1 MGVTAPPP
9 ATSQTSLISDMLD
22 VFNVLHDPAAVFN
35 RIKERPRI
43 LAPWI
48 VLSVAFVVITI
59 LTRPYQQ
66 AAMDA
71 FKATLTPEQAAKMG
85 AGGAGGGG
93 GGVVGLVLTP
103 VGVLAALA
111 IGAGVLW
118 MAVAITGAQARYKT
132 VLSVLAYSCITYVF
146 FAVVGIVVLLVRGKQ
161 TIAGLADLRAPL
173 GLDLLVPNAG
183 LYIGTVLNG
192 INPFS
197 VWGVWLTGTGI
208 SITHGT
214 SRGTAIAVT
223 AGAFLLCLLIIA
235 APTLLLGLVTKQ

>member
-1 MGVTAPPP
+1 MGITAPAP
-9 ATSQTSLISDMLD
+9 ATSEKSLFSDMLD
-22 VFNVLHDPAAVFN
+22 AFNVLHDPGAVFN

-48 VLSVAFVVITI
+48 LLSIAFVVITI

-71 FKATLTPEQAAKMG
+71 FKATLSPEQAARMG
-85 AGGAGGGG
+85 SSGAG

-118 MAVAITGAQARYKT
+118 MAVAITGAQARYKS
-132 VLSVLAYSCITYVF
+132 VLSVLAYSCVTYVL
-146 FAVVGIVVLLVRGKQ
+146 FAVIGIVVLTVRGKQ
-161 TIAGLADLRAPL
+161 AVTGFADLRAPL

-183 LYIGTVLNG
+183 LYLGTVLNG

-208 SITHGT
+208 AITHGT

-223 AGAFLLCLLIIA
+223 TGAFLLCLLIIA

>member
-1 MGVTAPPP
+1 MGITAPAP
-9 ATSQTSLISDMLD
+9 ATSEKSLFTDMLD
-22 VFNVLHDPAAVFN
+22 VFNVLHDPGAVFN

-48 VLSVAFVVITI
+48 ILSIAFVVITI

-71 FKATLTPEQAAKMG
+71 FKATLSPEQAARMG
-85 AGGAGGGG
+85 SSGAG

-132 VLSVLAYSCITYVF
+132 VFSVLAYCCVTYVL
-146 FAVVGIVVLLVRGKQ
+146 FAVVGIVVLTVRGKQ
-161 TIAGLADLRAPL
+161 AIAGFADLRAPL

-183 LYIGTVLNG
+183 LYLGTVLNG

>member
-1 MGVTAPPP
+1 MGITAPVP
-9 ATSQTSLISDMLD
+9 ATSEKSLFSDMLD
-22 VFNVLHDPAAVFN
+22 VFNVLHDPVAVFN

-48 VLSVAFVVITI
+48 VLSIVFVVITI

-71 FKATLTPEQAAKMG
+71 FKATLTPEQGARMG
-85 AGGAGGGG
+85 SSGTG

-118 MAVAITGAQARYKT
+118 MAVAITGAQAQYKT
-132 VLSVLAYSCITYVF
+132 VLSVLAYSCVTYVL
-146 FAVVGIVVLLVRGKQ
+146 FAVVGIVVLTVRGKQ
-161 TIAGLADLRAPL
+161 AVAGFADLRAPL

-183 LYIGTVLNG
+183 LYLGTVLNG

-214 SRGTAIAVT
+214 PRGTAIAVT
-223 AGAFLLCLLIIA
+223 TGAFLLCLLIIA

>member
-1 MGVTAPPP
+1 MGITAPAP
-9 ATSQTSLISDMLD
+9 ATSEKSLFSDMLD
-22 VFNVLHDPAAVFN
+22 TFNVLHDPAAVFN

-48 VLSVAFVVITI
+48 VLSIAFVVITI

-71 FKATLTPEQAAKMG
+71 FKTTLTPEQAARMG
-85 AGGAGGGG
+85 SRGAG

-132 VLSVLAYSCITYVF
+132 VLSVLAYSCVTYVL
-146 FAVVGIVVLLVRGKQ
+146 FAVIGIVVLTVRGKQ
-161 TIAGLADLRAPL
+161 AIAGFADLRAPL

-183 LYIGTVLNG
+183 LYLGTVLNG

-197 VWGVWLTGTGI
+197 VWGVWLTGSGI
-208 SITHGT
+208 AITHGT

>member
-1 MGVTAPPP
+1 MGVNAQPTM
-9 ATSQTSLISDMLD
+9 TSDKSLIHDMLD
-22 VFNVLHDPAAVFN
+22 VFNVLHDPVAVFN
-35 RIKERPRI
+35 RVKERARI

-48 VLSVAFVVITI
+48 VLSIAFLIITI

-71 FKATLTPEQAAKMG
+71 FKATLTPEQAARMG
-85 AGGAGGGG
+85 GGGAG

-118 MAVAITGAQARYKT
+118 VAVSMTGAQARYKT
-132 VLSVLAYSCITYVF
+132 LLSVLGYSCITYVL
-146 FAVVGIVVLLVRGKQ
+146 FAVVGIVVLTVRGKQ
-161 TIAGLADLRAPL
+161 TITGFADLRAPL

-183 LYIGTVLNG
+183 LYLGTVLNG
-192 INPFS
+192 INPFA
-197 VWGVWLTGTGI
+197 VWGVWLAGTGV

-214 SRGTAIAVT
+214 SRSTAIAAT
-223 AGAFLLCLLIIA
+223 AGAFLICLLIMA
-235 APTLLLGLVTKQ
+235 VPTLLLGLVTRQ

>member
-1 MGVTAPPP
+1 MGITAPVP
-9 ATSQTSLISDMLD
+9 ATSEKSLFSDMLD
-22 VFNVLHDPAAVFN
+22 VFNVLHDPVAVFN

-48 VLSVAFVVITI
+48 VLSIAFVVITI

-71 FKATLTPEQAAKMG
+71 FKATLTPEQGARMG
-85 AGGAGGGG
+85 SSGTG

-132 VLSVLAYSCITYVF
+132 VLSVLGYFCVTYVL
-146 FAVVGIVVLLVRGKQ
+146 FAVVGIVVLTVRGKQ
-161 TIAGLADLRAPL
+161 AVAGFADLRAPL

-183 LYIGTVLNG
+183 LYLGTVLNG

-223 AGAFLLCLLIIA
+223 TGAFLVCLLIIA

>member
-1 MGVTAPPP
+1 MGVTAQPP
-9 ATSQTSLISDMLD
+9 ATSDTSLIRDMLD

-35 RIKERPRI
+35 RIKERARI

-66 AAMDA
+66 VAMDA
-71 FKATLTPEQAAKMG
+71 FKATLTPEQAARMG
-85 AGGAGGGG
+85 GGGAG

-132 VLSVLAYSCITYVF
+132 VLSVLAYSCITYVL
-146 FAVVGIVVLLVRGKQ
+146 FAVVGIVVLKVRGMQ
-161 TIAGLADLRAPL
+161 AITGFADLRAPL

-183 LYIGTVLNG
+183 LYLGTVLNG

-197 VWGVWLTGTGI
+197 VWGVWLAGTGI

-214 SRGTAIAVT
+214 SRSTAIAVT
-223 AGAFLLCLLIIA
+223 AGAFLLCLLIMA

>member
-1 MGVTAPPP
+1 MGITAPAP
-9 ATSQTSLISDMLD
+9 ATSEKSLFSDMLD
-22 VFNVLHDPAAVFN
+22 VFNVLHDPIAVFN

-48 VLSVAFVVITI
+48 VLSIAFVVITI

-71 FKATLTPEQAAKMG
+71 FKTTLSPEQATRMG
-85 AGGAGGGG
+85 SSGAG

-132 VLSVLAYSCITYVF
+132 VLSVLAYSCVTYVL
-146 FAVVGIVVLLVRGKQ
+146 FAVIGIVVLTVRGKQ
-161 TIAGLADLRAPL
+161 AVTGFADLRAPL

-183 LYIGTVLNG
+183 LYLGTVLNG

-197 VWGVWLTGTGI
+197 VWGVWLTGTGVA
-208 SITHGT
+208 ITHGT

>member
-1 MGVTAPPP
+1 MGITAPVP
-9 ATSQTSLISDMLD
+9 ATSEKSLFSDMLD
-22 VFNVLHDPAAVFN
+22 VFNVLHDPVAVFN

-48 VLSVAFVVITI
+48 VLSIVFVVITI

-71 FKATLTPEQAAKMG
+71 FKATLTPEQGARMG
-85 AGGAGGGG
+85 SSGTG

-132 VLSVLAYSCITYVF
+132 VLSVLAYSCVTYVL
-146 FAVVGIVVLLVRGKQ
+146 FAVVGIVVLTVRGKQ
-161 TIAGLADLRAPL
+161 AVAGFADLRAPL

-183 LYIGTVLNG
+183 LYLGTVLNG

-223 AGAFLLCLLIIA
+223 TGAFLVCLLIIA

>member
-1 MGVTAPPP
+1 MGITAQTPV
-9 ATSQTSLISDMLD
+9 TSQSSLISDMLD
-22 VFNVLHDPAAVFN
+22 TFNVLHDPVAVFN

-48 VLSVAFVVITI
+48 VLSIAFLVITI

-85 AGGAGGGG
+85 AGGTG

-132 VLSVLAYSCITYVF
+132 VLSVLAYSCVTYVL
-146 FAVVGIVVLLVRGKQ
+146 FAVIGIVVLTVRGKQ
-161 TIAGLADLRAPL
+161 AIAGFADLRAPL

-183 LYIGTVLNG
+183 LYLGTVLNG

-197 VWGVWLTGTGI
+197 VWGVWLAGTGI
-208 SITHGT
+208 AITHGT

-223 AGAFLLCLLIIA
+223 AGAFLVCLLIIA

>member
-1 MGVTAPPP
+1 MGITAPVP
-9 ATSQTSLISDMLD
+9 ATSEKSLFSDMLD
-22 VFNVLHDPAAVFN
+22 VFNVLHDPVAVFN

-48 VLSVAFVVITI
+48 VLSIVFVVITI

-71 FKATLTPEQAAKMG
+71 FKATLTPEQGARMG
-85 AGGAGGGG
+85 SSGTG

-118 MAVAITGAQARYKT
+118 MAVAITGAQAQYKT
-132 VLSVLAYSCITYVF
+132 VLSVLAYSCVTYVL
-146 FAVVGIVVLLVRGKQ
+146 FAVVGIVVLTVRGKQ
-161 TIAGLADLRAPL
+161 AVAGFADLRAPL

-183 LYIGTVLNG
+183 LYLGTVLNG

-208 SITHGT
+208 SITHGA

-223 AGAFLLCLLIIA
+223 TGAFLVCLLIIA

>member
-1 MGVTAPPP
+1 MGITAPAP
-9 ATSQTSLISDMLD
+9 ATSEKSLFSDMLD
-22 VFNVLHDPAAVFN
+22 VFNVLHDPIAVFN

-48 VLSVAFVVITI
+48 VLSIAFVVITI

-71 FKATLTPEQAAKMG
+71 FKTTLSPEQAARMG
-85 AGGAGGGG
+85 SSGAG

-132 VLSVLAYSCITYVF
+132 VLSVLAYSCVTYVL
-146 FAVVGIVVLLVRGKQ
+146 FAVIGIVVLTVRGKQ
-161 TIAGLADLRAPL
+161 AVTGFADLRAPL

-183 LYIGTVLNG
+183 LYLGTVLNG

-208 SITHGT
+208 AITHGT

>member
-1 MGVTAPPP
+1 MGITAPVP
-9 ATSQTSLISDMLD
+9 ATSEKSLFSDMLD
-22 VFNVLHDPAAVFN
+22 VFNVLHDPVAVFN

-48 VLSVAFVVITI
+48 VLSIAFVVITI

-71 FKATLTPEQAAKMG
+71 FKATLTPEQGARMG
-85 AGGAGGGG
+85 SSGTG

-132 VLSVLAYSCITYVF
+132 VLSVLAYSCVTYVL
-146 FAVVGIVVLLVRGKQ
+146 FAVVGIVVLTVRGKQ
-161 TIAGLADLRAPL
+161 AVAGFADLRAPL

-183 LYIGTVLNG
+183 LYLGTVLNG

-223 AGAFLLCLLIIA
+223 TGAFLVCLLIIA

>member
-1 MGVTAPPP
+1 VGITAEPT
-9 ATSQTSLISDMLD
+9 ATSDKSLIRDMLD
-22 VFNVLHDPAAVFN
+22 VFNVLHDPVAVFN

-43 LAPWI
+43 LAPWM

-59 LTRPYQQ
+59 LTQPYQQ

-85 AGGAGGGG
+85 GGGAG

-103 VGVLAALA
+103 VGVLAVLA

-118 MAVAITGAQARYKT
+118 LAVTMTGAPARYKT
-132 VLSVLAYSCITYVF
+132 LLSVLAYSCVTYIL
-146 FAVVGIVVLLVRGKQ
+146 FAVVGIVVLTIRGKQ
-161 TIAGLADLRAPL
+161 AIAGFADLRAPL

-183 LYIGTVLNG
+183 LYLGTVLNG

-197 VWGVWLTGTGI
+197 VWGVWLAGTGI

-214 SRGTAIAVT
+214 SRNTAIAVT
-223 AGAFLLCLLIIA
+223 AGGFLLCLLIMA